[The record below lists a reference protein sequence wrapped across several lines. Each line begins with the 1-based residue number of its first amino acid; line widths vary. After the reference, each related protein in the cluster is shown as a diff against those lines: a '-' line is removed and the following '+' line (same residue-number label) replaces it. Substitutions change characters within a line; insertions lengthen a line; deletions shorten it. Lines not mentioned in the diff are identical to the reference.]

1 MTLNTTAQDK
11 PGNGGPPA
19 PRASGEGTSV
29 GASVDVEALDLAG
42 IGQIDIDAVIEYVH
56 EPTTRSMPSYL
67 RLYEKY
73 LKQRWNVYDLD
84 FTQDR
89 TDWQRMDPEAKKSF
103 LQIASGFHHGE
114 RQVEVELAPFF
125 FGIPEEYKIFL
136 SSHLEDEARHTIFF
150 DRFYREVVGMEGE
163 SILDVLDGSY
173 QYISETFIGPFGL
186 LSYLTDELRRD
197 PYNKHRLMQYATAY
211 MLWIE
216 GVLALAVMK
225 ITLGYARDAKVLP
238 GYYTGFTATCR
249 DEARHVQAG
258 MRFIRELLDEDPT
271 LVSDLHE
278 TLRTLLIMSSTSSAY
293 VMYEAI
299 GWTEDSVR
307 ALLKHQLERK
317 LKLVGVELP
326 EEIQGMVQKLD
337 PVLAGG

>member
-1 MTLNTTAQDK
+1 VTITTSDTA
-11 PGNGGPPA
+11 PAVPPD
-19 PRASGEGTSV
+19 
-29 GASVDVEALDLAG
+29 VDTTDLEG
-42 IGQIDIDAVIEYVH
+42 IGKIDIDDVIEYVH
-56 EPTTRSMPSYL
+56 ETGSTELPGYL
-67 RLYEKY
+67 HLYRKY
-73 LKQRWNVYDLD
+73 LKQRWDVYDLD

-89 TDWQRMDPEAKKSF
+89 QDWISIDEQAKKSF

-125 FGIPEEYKIFL
+125 FGIPEEYKVFL

-173 QYISETFIGPFGL
+173 QYISETFVGPFGL
-186 LSYLTDELRRD
+186 LSYLTDELRRH
-197 PYNKHRLMQYATAY
+197 PYDQRRSMQYATAY

-238 GYYTGFTATCR
+238 AYYTGFTATCR

-258 MRFIRELLDEDPT
+258 MRYIREQLDQDPGLVKDLL
-271 LVSDLHE
+271 E

-299 GWTEDSVR
+299 GWTEEKVR
-307 ALLKHQLERK
+307 ALLGHQLDRE
-317 LKLVGVELP
+317 LKLIGVTLP
-326 EEIQGMVQKLD
+326 DDLREMVDKMD

>member
-1 MTLNTTAQDK
+1 MTVTS
-11 PGNGGPPA
+11 
-19 PRASGEGTSV
+19 SGSTRPLQ
-29 GASVDVEALDLAG
+29 ARPVDVDTTDLEG
-42 IGQIDIDAVIEYVH
+42 IGKVDIDDVIEYVH
-56 EPTTRSMPSYL
+56 DTGATELPGYL
-67 RLYEKY
+67 HLYRKY
-73 LKQRWNVYDLD
+73 LKQRWDVYDLD

-89 TDWQRMDPEAKKSF
+89 EDWIGIDEQAKRSF

-125 FGIPEEYKIFL
+125 FGIPEEYKVFL

-163 SILDVLDGSY
+163 TILDVLDGSY
-173 QYISETFIGPFGL
+173 QYISETFVGPFGL
-186 LSYLTDELRRD
+186 LSYLTDELRRN
-197 PYNKHRLMQYATAY
+197 PYDRHRSMQYATAY

-238 GYYTGFTATCR
+238 AYTTGFTATCR

-258 MRFIRELLDEDPT
+258 MRYIRELLDDEPS
-271 LVSDLHE
+271 LVKDLFE

-299 GWTEDSVR
+299 GWTEERVR
-307 ALLKHQLERK
+307 SLLAHQLERK

-326 EEIQGMVQKLD
+326 EDLQEMVDKMD

>member
-1 MTLNTTAQDK
+1 MTVT
-11 PGNGGPPA
+11 
-19 PRASGEGTSV
+19 ASGPNGPLEARPTD
-29 GASVDVEALDLAG
+29 VDTTDLEG
-42 IGQIDIDAVIEYVH
+42 IGKIDIDDVIEYVH
-56 EPTTRSMPSYL
+56 DTGATELPGYL
-67 RLYEKY
+67 HLYRKY
-73 LKQRWNVYDLD
+73 LKQRWDVYDLD

-89 TDWQRMDPEAKKSF
+89 EDWIGIDQQAKRSF

-125 FGIPEEYKIFL
+125 FGIPEEYKVFL

-163 SILDVLDGSY
+163 TILDVLDGSY
-173 QYISETFIGPFGL
+173 QYISETFVGPFGL
-186 LSYLTDELRRD
+186 LSYLTDELRRN
-197 PYNKHRLMQYATAY
+197 PYDRHRSMQYATAY

-238 GYYTGFTATCR
+238 AYTTGFTATCR

-258 MRFIRELLDEDPT
+258 MRYIRELLDDEPS
-271 LVSDLHE
+271 LVKDLFE

-299 GWTEDSVR
+299 GWTEERVR
-307 ALLKHQLERK
+307 SLLAHQLERK

-326 EEIQGMVQKLD
+326 EDLQEMVDKMD

>member
-1 MTLNTTAQDK
+1 MM
-11 PGNGGPPA
+11 PGK
-19 PRASGEGTSV
+19 
-29 GASVDVEALDLAG
+29 GASVTTTASDPQSARSVVVDTTDLEG
-42 IGQIDIDAVIEYVH
+42 IGKVDIDDVIEYVH
-56 EPTTRSMPSYL
+56 DTGATELPGYL
-67 RLYEKY
+67 HLYRKY
-73 LKQRWNVYDLD
+73 LKQRWDVYDLD
-84 FTQDR
+84 FTRDR
-89 TDWQRMDPEAKKSF
+89 EDWIGIDEQAKKSF

-125 FGIPEEYKIFL
+125 FGIPEEYKVFL

-163 SILDVLDGSY
+163 TILDVLDGSY
-173 QYISETFIGPFGL
+173 RYISETFVGPFGL
-186 LSYLTDELRRD
+186 LSYLTDELRRN
-197 PYNKHRLMQYATAY
+197 PYDKHRSMQYATAY

-238 GYYTGFTATCR
+238 AYYTGFTATCR

-258 MRFIRELLDEDPT
+258 MRYIRELLDEDPA
-271 LVSDLHE
+271 LVKDLFE

-299 GWTEDSVR
+299 GWTEERVR
-307 ALLKHQLERK
+307 ALLAHQLERK
-317 LKLVGVELP
+317 LKLIGVTLP
-326 EEIQGMVQKLD
+326 EDLREMVDKMD